1 MTAMSEGGGRPRP
14 VSLSG
19 AVARVVLSIV
29 LAVLALFGLVR
40 ASGVVSAV
48 LFDPRIQH
56 PVNWLTWGYLAL
68 YLLICIGAIAGV
80 LWLRPWKAIVAMSE
94 PHDEDNPETL
104 NTAVMSVLLGF
115 VGMMGLSAAAGVV
128 GALLFDPR
136 IEHPVNW
143 LTWAFLALF
152 LLIGGGGIWGL
163 AQLKPWAKRGPRSPS
178 MRRTNTLFGLSGL
191 VATAACLAVIASTWS
206 KDDPSAP
213 FSNSPIPLWIA
224 LFAIVAWLVSWA
236 IAWAWYFS
244 ADEHE
249 QRASDVGLLVGG
261 LLFAAVTPAWW
272 VAARA
277 GLLPQPDAMILW
289 AVVNVIWGIG
299 WFWRR
304 NR

>member
-1 MTAMSEGGGRPRP
+1 MMAMSEGVEKAPP
-14 VSLSG
+14 VSLAG
-19 AVARVVLSIV
+19 TVARVVLSIV
-29 LAVLALFGLVR
+29 LAFVALFGLTR

-56 PVNWLTWGYLAL
+56 PVNLLTWGYLAL
-68 YLLICIGAIAGV
+68 YLLVCIGAVAGV

-94 PHDEDNPETL
+94 PHDEDSPETL
-104 NTAVMSVLLGF
+104 NTAAMSVLLGI

-128 GALLFDPR
+128 GALLFNPR

-143 LTWAFLALF
+143 LTWAHLALF

-163 AQLKPWAKRGPRSPS
+163 LRFKPWAKRGPVSPAT
-178 MRRTNTLFGLSGL
+178 RKTNALFGLSGL
-191 VATAACLAVIASTWS
+191 IATAGCLALIFHTWS
-206 KDDPSAP
+206 DGNPAAF
-213 FSNSPIPLWIA
+213 FSNGPVGLGVA
-224 LFAIVAWLVSWA
+224 VFAIATWLLSWA
-236 IAWAWYFS
+236 IGWWWYFS

-249 QRASDVGLLVGG
+249 QRASDVGLLAAAG
-261 LLFAAVTPAWW
+261 LFATVTPAWW

-277 GLLPQPDAMILW
+277 DLVPQPDAMVLW
-289 AVVNVIWGIG
+289 FAVNVIWGIG